1 MGCHM
6 ARRKHGEGTV
16 FQRKDG
22 RYVAQVRLENGKKK
36 QGYYK
41 TQKEANVALRKMLHE
56 QEQGTL
62 VTGPNQTLK
71 VYLDQWLEQV
81 HKPAIRTSTYYMYR
95 TILDKHIIP
104 TLGHI
109 RLQRLTPQQVQ
120 AFYAGKVEDG
130 FGFHWVKKFHIVLH
144 AALENAVRWNLVARN
159 VCDLV
164 TPPVPQQNDIQP
176 LTAEQVRR
184 LLEAARGG
192 KLEAFITVAVNT
204 GMRRGELLG
213 LHWQDIDF
221 EVGCLYVRRS
231 VSRVGTFGIK
241 ELEPKTQRSKRK
253 IELSPFVIETLKR
266 HRERQRLMR
275 EKVGDRW
282 REQGIAFCNR
292 YGGYI
297 EVSNLHVAFKQLL
310 RSAGLP
316 DIRFHD
322 LRHSVA
328 SILLSVEVHP
338 KVVQELLG
346 HSHIGITIAIYS
358 HLFPSMQKKAVSQLD
373 ELFNREV
380 KE

>member
-1 MGCHM
+1 M

-16 FQRKDG
+16 FKRNDG
-22 RYVAQVRLENGKKK
+22 RWVAQIALENGKKK
-36 QGYYK
+36 QAYCK
-41 TQKEANVALRKMLHE
+41 SEKEARVALRKMLHE
-56 QEQGTL
+56 KEQGTL
-62 VTGPNQTLK
+62 LTGPQQTLK
-71 VYLDQWLEQV
+71 AYLEQWLEQV

-95 TILDKHIIP
+95 KILDKHIIP
-104 TLGHI
+104 ALGHI
-109 RLQRLTPQQVQ
+109 RLQRLTPQHVQ
-120 AFYAGKVEDG
+120 AFYASKLESG
-130 FGFHWVKKFHIVLH
+130 FGPNWVKKFHIVLH
-144 AALENAVRWNLVARN
+144 AALENAVRWNLIARN

-164 TPPVPQQNDIQP
+164 TPPVPQQNAIQP
-176 LTAEQVRR
+176 LTPEQVRR
-184 LLEAARGG
+184 LLEAARGH

-221 EVGCLYVRRS
+221 EAECLYVRRS

-253 IELSPFVIETLKR
+253 IELSPFVVETLKR
-266 HRERQRLMR
+266 HQERQHIMR
-275 EKVGDRW
+275 EKVGNRW
-282 REQGIAFCNR
+282 KEQGIVFCNR

-310 RSAGLP
+310 ESAGLP

-328 SILLSVEVHP
+328 SILLSMEVNP

-346 HSHIGITIAIYS
+346 HSHISITIAIYS
-358 HLFPSMQKKAVSQLD
+358 HLFPSMQKKAINRLD
-373 ELFNREV
+373 DLFNGDA

>member
-1 MGCHM
+1 L
-6 ARRKHGEGTV
+6 ARRRHGEGSL

-22 RYVAQVRLENGKKK
+22 RYVAQVKLDSGKKK
-36 QGYYK
+36 QRYFK
-41 TQKEANVALRKMLHE
+41 SEKEARLALRKMLHE
-56 QEQGTL
+56 KEQGTL
-62 VTGPNQTLK
+62 PTGPQQTLK

-95 TILDKHIIP
+95 TVLDKHIIP
-104 TLGHI
+104 ALGHI
-109 RLQRLTPQQVQ
+109 RVQQLTPQQVQ
-120 AFYAGKVEDG
+120 AFYASKLEDG
-130 FGFHWVKKFHIVLH
+130 FGANWVKKFHIVLH

-164 TPPVPQQNDIQP
+164 TPPVPQQMKIQP
-176 LTAEQVRR
+176 LTPEQVRR
-184 LLEAARGG
+184 LLGAARGH
-192 KLEAFITVAVNT
+192 KLEALITLAVNT

-221 EVGCLYVRRS
+221 EAECLYVRRS

-241 ELEPKTQRSKRK
+241 ELDPKTQRSKRK
-253 IELSPFVIETLKR
+253 IELSPFVVETLKR
-266 HRERQRLMR
+266 HQEQQQMMR
-275 EKVGDRW
+275 EKVGNRW
-282 REQGIAFCNR
+282 KEQGIVFCNR

-310 RSAGLP
+310 ESAELP

-328 SILLSVEVHP
+328 SILLSMEVHP

-346 HSHIGITIAIYS
+346 HSHISITIAIYS
-358 HLFPSMQKKAVSQLD
+358 HLFPSLQKRAINRLD
-373 ELFNREV
+373 DLFNWEV
-380 KE
+380 KD